1 MGFFNFFLFYELD
14 FIFQFQL
21 ILNGMIVF
29 FQVFVYFQNSWES
42 YYLEILMVIGLF
54 VYIMNY
60 IIGKNKN
67 SRFVQVWFNIYR
79 EFLESNFVLVGKLG

>member
-1 MGFFNFFLFYELD
+1 
-14 FIFQFQL
+14 
-21 ILNGMIVF
+21 MIVD
-29 FQVFVYFQNSWES
+29 VFVYFQNSWES

-67 SRFVQVWFNIYR
+67 SCFVQVWFNIYR
-79 EFLESNFVLVGKLG
+79 EFLESNFILVGDDGINKEVISIGKLNQENEYIYNLWCFG